1 MAATHRVIISN
12 QALADLQRIFGYIQ
26 QDSPQNAAAVIDRI
40 LDAIDKLDEFPS
52 RYGIVG
58 RSRKRG
64 TAIHRMV
71 VRPFLVYY
79 SVDDARS
86 VVVAL
91 TVRHGTQRQPT
102 RFP

>member
-12 QALADLQRIFGYIQ
+12 QAIADLQHIFTYIQ
-26 QDSPQNAAAVIDRI
+26 QDSSQNAATVINR
-40 LDAIDKLDEFPS
+40 LLEAIDKLDEFPS

-64 TAIHRMV
+64 TAIHRMS

-79 SVDDARS
+79 SVDDARG
-86 VVVAL
+86 VVVVL
-91 TVRHGTQRQPT
+91 VVRHGARRQPV